1 MLVNMNDILLPA
13 KEGGYGVGFFNAVN
27 VEMARAVIETA
38 EELHAPVMVGTAEVL
53 LPAMELELVADYLIP
68 MAKKAKVPVCVH
80 YDHGLTFERC
90 MEALKLGFTSVMYDC
105 STLSYEEN
113 IERVAEMVKICH
125 AMGVTVEAELG
136 HVGDNAGAGKLD
148 RPEDY
153 YTDPDTALDYVRRTG
168 ADSLAVAVGNAHG
181 DYAFP
186 PKLDFDRIR
195 TISQK
200 TNLPLVLHGG
210 SGLADDD
217 FRKAVKLGVSKINIF
232 TDLDKAG
239 KAGVAEGIAAGEKTM
254 MGLMPFEIRAMK
266 AVVAEK
272 IRLFG
277 SDGKHPLTINKNA
290 YTL

>member
-13 KEGGYGVGFFNAVN
+13 KKGRYGVGFFNAVN
-27 VEMARAVIETA
+27 VEMARAIIETA
-38 EELHAPVMVGTAEVL
+38 EELNAPVMVGTAEVL

-90 MEALKLGFTSVMYDC
+90 MQALKLGFTSVMYDC

-136 HVGDNAGAGKLD
+136 HVGDNAGAGKLE

-181 DYAFP
+181 DYAFL

-195 TISQK
+195 TISEK

-217 FRKAVKLGVSKINIF
+217 FRNAVKLGVSKINIF

-277 SDGKHPLTINKNA
+277 SESHGNDPMV
-290 YTL
+290 